1 MEETRP
7 FVTTFMMQT
16 AQLGTGRVEEMQG
29 LYGPYAFSEKLLQ
42 KIWLLGLFERRA
54 ARLTDGRTL
63 EVLAPGRW
71 NLLGGPD
78 FLGARVRIAGREV
91 TGDVEVHFHAAD
103 WQRHGHDDDAAYDE
117 VVLHVVLFE
126 PKRGAEPPRTRA
138 GREIA
143 QFVLLPWL
151 HCSLEEFAADDTVES
166 LAQRDACRLAETL
179 LALAPAERLAQLRQ
193 AAAKRWRQKVHFAG
207 VRLARLGWDAACHH
221 TALEILGYRFN
232 RAAMLA
238 VAEFFPLAAWTRG
251 VDAAAAL
258 AVGEGMWRQQGV
270 RPANSPRRR
279 LAQYCAWTAA
289 APDWPQRWLA
299 LAAELPVGIAESAL
313 TDIARLRREHSL
325 AKWRERIAMQIMG
338 DAVGGAR
345 LATLIGNGLLPL
357 AATQT
362 GRELSGFWYCG
373 EAGEASEL
381 IAKTLRLAGLVG
393 RGAGPSHEGAIQ
405 GMLQLV
411 LDRPA
416 GWVDSGSEPPENSR
430 GASR

>member
-1 MEETRP
+1 MEKARS
-7 FVTTFMMQT
+7 FVTTFMVQT
-16 AQLGTGRVEEMQG
+16 AQLGAGRVEEMQG
-29 LYGPYAFSEKLLQ
+29 LYGSYAFSEKLLQ

-54 ARLTDGRTL
+54 ARLADGRAL

-78 FLGARVRIAGREV
+78 FLGARLRIAGREV
-91 TGDVEVHFHAAD
+91 IGDIEVHFHAAD
-103 WQRHGHDDDAAYDE
+103 WQRHGHGGDPAYDE

-126 PKRGAEPPRTRA
+126 PKRGAAPPRTRA
-138 GREIA
+138 GCEIA

-151 HCSLEEFAADDTVES
+151 HCSLEEFAADDAVES

-179 LALAPAERLAQLRQ
+179 LELPPAERLAQVRS

-207 VRLARLGWDAACHH
+207 VRIARLGWDAACHH

-238 VAEFFPLAAWTRG
+238 VAERFPLDAWSRG
-251 VDAAAAL
+251 IDEEAAL
-258 AVGEGMWRQQGV
+258 AAGEELWRQQGV
-270 RPANSPRRR
+270 RPANAPRRR
-279 LAQYCAWTAA
+279 LAQYRAWTAA
-289 APDWPQRWLA
+289 APEWPQRWLR
-299 LAAELPVGIAESAL
+299 LSAELPDGIGESAL
-313 TDIARLRREHSL
+313 ANIARLRRELSL
-325 AKWRERIAMQIMG
+325 AAWTERIATQIMG

-362 GRELSGFWYCG
+362 ARELSGFWYCG

-381 IAKTLRLAGLVG
+381 IAKTLRLTGLVG
-393 RGAGPSHEGAIQ
+393 RGAAPRHEGAIQ

-411 LDRPA
+411 LERPV
-416 GWVDSGSEPPENSR
+416 GWGDSGSESPENSR
-430 GASR
+430 GASG